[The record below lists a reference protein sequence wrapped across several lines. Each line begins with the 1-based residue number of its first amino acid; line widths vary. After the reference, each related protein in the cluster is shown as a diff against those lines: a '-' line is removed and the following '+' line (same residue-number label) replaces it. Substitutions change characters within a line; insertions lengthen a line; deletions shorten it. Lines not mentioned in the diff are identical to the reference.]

1 MQEKNRHALARIILS
16 GHNQT
21 VLIRPLEKVMAMTVL
36 YYHEQVKQPAAFEDE
51 VGHAKITAQE
61 LKLGATL
68 MDASTPEKF
77 DFAQYKDE
85 YTQRVA
91 QLVEAK
97 MVGKKVAAPRRERAP
112 HVINLMDA
120 LRKSLGE
127 TGKARRS
134 KMAAGVHRHERAHA
148 RRKTG

>member
-1 MQEKNRHALARIILS
+1 
-16 GHNQT
+16 
-21 VLIRPLEKVMAMTVL
+21 
-36 YYHEQVKQPAAFEDE
+36 KQPAAFEDE

-77 DFAQYKDE
+77 DFAQDKDE